1 MGNPKTTGQDYIDYY
16 EKKKR
21 DTGKTTASENLKYT
35 KEKARQRNAALKE
48 ALGG

>member
-1 MGNPKTTGQDYIDYY
+1 MDNKRTGQDYIDYY

-21 DTGKTTASENLKYT
+21 ETGKTTAGENLRYT

-48 ALGG
+48 AMGG